1 MYVVYTVFQIPSWLV
16 VLSSEPA
23 SKILIKD
30 EKWHEYQH
38 GIHQIIIP
46 SKSCEGVL
54 SLDSSSNIQ
63 QEYRQLLVRV
73 SDDSSK
79 LWNRPNQEL
88 TIDNHWFIHNPGKW
102 DQIRI
107 IGPFMNME
115 LIPIVLL
122 TPILFHYWQKRKN
135 VSRLISNQNLA
146 AFSTVPSGLGFHHW
160 SVIYWIW

>member
-1 MYVVYTVFQIPSWLV
+1 MYVITYKLYLYVVYTVFQIPSWLV

-73 SDDSSK
+73 LVTRENFS
-79 LWNRPNQEL
+79 
-88 TIDNHWFIHNPGKW
+88 
-102 DQIRI
+102 
-107 IGPFMNME
+107 
-115 LIPIVLL
+115 
-122 TPILFHYWQKRKN
+122 
-135 VSRLISNQNLA
+135 VSRIQSA
-146 AFSTVPSGLGFHHW
+146 R
-160 SVIYWIW
+160 